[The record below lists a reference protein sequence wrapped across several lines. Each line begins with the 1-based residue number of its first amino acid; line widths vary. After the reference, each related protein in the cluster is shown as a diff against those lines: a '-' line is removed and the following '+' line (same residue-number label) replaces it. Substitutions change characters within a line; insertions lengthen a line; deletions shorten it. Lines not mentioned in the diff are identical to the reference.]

1 MAQLPINPINY
12 NIINGSSSTSILNIV
27 NNFDLWCFMENDP
40 DERKKRQKFVIC
52 LLDTEHDHYDK
63 AKDKPM
69 WKSWIAYYINKRD
82 KLIPIKTDNT
92 SIPTNLNTT
101 KTQLFNN
108 ISTIS
113 LTGLLTGKAAPKI
126 LLTNHNWLTTCCANA
141 TEIGFEL
148 FTRWIKRRDKAVGDK
163 LIGYCQHGFTLPSGA
178 NVPAT
183 ALSPTNRVSSMVY
196 AKKAEQEQLNSIIW
210 SPVNSAQLYYLYDQ
224 GAPNFTN
231 IGKVSGTSSWKLAI
245 GLGGNYDKSGK
256 KGSGTQFNN
265 TSASKVFFNGT
276 DFEGILG
283 YDNFELNNGVTTKVT
298 PRWEG
303 YLLLPG
309 NTKYILISSLIS
321 DPNKDKIKSAVQQF
335 VSGAITKVTG
345 IYQYLSNINGGKSI
359 LNVLSTSKNFSE
371 INEKGISPTTD
382 IKRLG
387 DWSQSFEVKSND
399 DYLFATGDYLA
410 AGIACY
416 FNEVTT
422 LLKIPKLLNGSTVKS
437 TSGNL
442 IMFNSS
448 MAQKPNP
455 FSCKTGTKG
464 TIGIEQLFVEYSNF
478 RNARKQA
485 QLGGK
490 RTKKNLKLKGG
501 VGVDV
506 EMKKDEELFANV
518 EMADEIEKHDDA
530 DIKIDDIYVFVKLIL
545 NPEKY
550 NISQQSK
557 TELELINKEIKNK
570 LLSIMVGTLYLH
582 LKNRKEINLKNRKE
596 INKDEE
602 ILHEN
607 SQKNFDVISEDLY
620 KKELSGNASFYVV
633 DLEVSDENE
642 KSSFTVLP
650 ETLLIDGIYFD
661 FIKEYDDY
669 MEDRSNNIIYWLQ
682 SKVDKFKLTRLE
694 DFFHEDDR
702 SLDTLSYNEY
712 LSYITNIHALSS
724 DFKSSFVVNESGEDL
739 LEDPINYEDLV
750 DDDGDITQFIKNEHF
765 YNAFYNLT
773 CFNILEHFT
782 ELIVEGIEEYK
793 ELIVKVST
801 ESESESE
808 SYEQNHKIDIH
819 ALLNIKY
826 YRYMPTILTIYSPY
840 MTNILNIIIDEITE
854 EIKIKT
860 EEKTK
865 KTEEIKIKTDQDE
878 IMKLTELDSELIELD
893 SELIELIS
901 KISNLKKYL
910 QISKD
915 FDTLMVSV
923 KAHSQA
929 QAQDPSVAS
938 SFSNMHLQH
947 QQEKSRLQRKRRGYG
962 KENIYNN
969 EQDVVK
975 KRDVVK
981 SFLNFDL
988 KRRKRTNQAS
998 SVSINL
1004 EKLGGNMKILKREDL
1019 KPTPKPAVPKQATH
1033 KPTPKQPTPK
1043 QSTPKQPTP
1052 KQSTPK
1058 QPTPKQSTPKQSAP
1072 KQPSP
1077 KPVVPKQATPKPAV
1091 PKQPTPKPKKAL
1103 IVLDKQYR
1111 IKELKEVAKN
1121 NNIKLSKKVDG
1132 KYVALNKKE
1141 LITTLNKRKLI

>member
-1 MAQLPINPINY
+1 MAQIPINPIHY
-12 NIINGSSSTSILNIV
+12 KISNGQLSTSILNIV

-40 DERKKRQKFVIC
+40 DERRKRQKFVIC

-69 WKSWIAYYINKRD
+69 WKSWIAYYIHKRD
-82 KLIPIKTDNT
+82 LLLPINTVNT
-92 SIPTNLNTT
+92 SIPTNLYTT
-101 KTQLFNN
+101 KTELFNN
-108 ISTIS
+108 IGSIS
-113 LTGLLTGKAAPKI
+113 LTGKAAPKI

-148 FTRWIKRRDKAVGDK
+148 FTRWIKRRDNAYGDK

-183 ALSPTNRVSSMVY
+183 ALSPINRVSSMVY
-196 AKKAEQEQLNSIIW
+196 AKKAEQEQLKSIIW
-210 SPVNSAQLYYLYDQ
+210 SPVNSTQLYYLYDQ

-231 IGKVSGTSSWKLAI
+231 IGTSSWKLAI

-283 YDNFELNNGVTTKVT
+283 YENFELNNGVTTTVT

-335 VSGAITKVTG
+335 VSGAITNVTG

-387 DWSQSFEVKSND
+387 DWSQSFEVKSKD

-416 FNEVTT
+416 FNDVTT
-422 LLKIPKLLNGSTVKS
+422 LLKIPKLLSGSTVIS

-455 FSCKTGTKG
+455 FSCKKG
-464 TIGIEQLFVEYSNF
+464 TNGTNGIEELFVEYSNF

-501 VGVDV
+501 VD
-506 EMKKDEELFANV
+506 V

-557 TELELINKEIKNK
+557 TELELINKEIKKK

-582 LKNRKEINLKNRKE
+582 LLNRKTYKL
-596 INKDEE
+596 NKDEE

-607 SQKNFDVISEDLY
+607 SQRNFDVISEDLY
-620 KKELSGNASFYVV
+620 KKELSGNTSVYVV
-633 DLEVSDENE
+633 DSKVSDENE
-642 KSSFTVLP
+642 KSSFT
-650 ETLLIDGIYFD
+650 LLIDGIDFD

-669 MEDRSNNIIYWLQ
+669 MEGRSKKIIKWLQ
-682 SKVDKFKLTRLE
+682 SKVGERLE
-694 DFFHEDDR
+694 DFFHEDDT

-724 DFKSSFVVNESGEDL
+724 EFKSSFVVNESGEDL
-739 LEDPINYEDLV
+739 LDNPINYEDLV
-750 DDDGDITQFIKNEHF
+750 DDDGDTTQFIKNEHF

-782 ELIVEGIEEYK
+782 ELIVEGIEEYRVIIVGYEPDNPLELPTKYSHYMTKILEIQLREK
-793 ELIVKVST
+793 EIK
-801 ESESESE
+801 EK
-808 SYEQNHKIDIH
+808 KIDH
-819 ALLNIKY
+819 DLSKYLDTSKRLDEMRLKYQATQKRLL
-826 YRYMPTILTIYSPY
+826 
-840 MTNILNIIIDEITE
+840 
-854 EIKIKT
+854 
-860 EEKTK
+860 TK
-865 KTEEIKIKTDQDE
+865 KRGHDKENKDGNIYENKDGKNDGKKRQVLISSSTSAQQRTIQSKSRTNLSRTLKEA
-878 IMKLTELDSELIELD
+878 TELD
-893 SELIELIS
+893 
-901 KISNLKKYL
+901 
-910 QISKD
+910 
-915 FDTLMVSV
+915 
-923 KAHSQA
+923 
-929 QAQDPSVAS
+929 
-938 SFSNMHLQH
+938 
-947 QQEKSRLQRKRRGYG
+947 
-962 KENIYNN
+962 
-969 EQDVVK
+969 
-975 KRDVVK
+975 
-981 SFLNFDL
+981 
-988 KRRKRTNQAS
+988 
-998 SVSINL
+998 
-1004 EKLGGNMKILKREDL
+1004 GGNMKILKREDL
-1019 KPTPKPAVPKQATH
+1019 R
-1033 KPTPKQPTPK
+1033 PTPK
-1043 QSTPKQPTP
+1043 QSVPKPVV
-1052 KQSTPK
+1052 
-1058 QPTPKQSTPKQSAP
+1058 P

-1077 KPVVPKQATPKPAV
+1077 KPVVPKQATTKQAT
-1091 PKQPTPKPKKAL
+1091 PKQATPKPKKAL

>member
-1 MAQLPINPINY
+1 MAQLPINPIHY
-12 NIINGSSSTSILNIV
+12 KISNGQLSTSILNIV

-40 DERKKRQKFVIC
+40 IMRRKRQKFVIC

-69 WKSWIAYYINKRD
+69 WKSWIAYYIHERD
-82 KLIPIKTDNT
+82 ILIPINKVNT

-101 KTQLFNN
+101 KTELFNN
-108 ISTIS
+108 IGSIS
-113 LTGLLTGKAAPKI
+113 LTGNAAPKT

-148 FTRWIKRRDKAVGDK
+148 FTRWIKRRDNAYGDK
-163 LIGYCQHGFTLPSGA
+163 LIGYCQHGFTLPSGV

-183 ALSPTNRVSSMVY
+183 ALSSTNRVSSMVY
-196 AKKAEQEQLNSIIW
+196 AKKAEKAQLDSIIW
-210 SPVNSAQLYYLYDQ
+210 SPVISAQLYYLYDQ

-231 IGKVSGTSSWKLAI
+231 IGKVNGTSSWKLAI

-256 KGSGTQFNN
+256 KGSGTKFNN
-265 TSASKVFFNGT
+265 NLGNKVFFNGT

-283 YDNFELNNGVTTKVT
+283 YENFELNNGVTKVT

-303 YLLLPG
+303 YLRLPG
-309 NTKYILISSLIS
+309 NSKYILVSSLIS
-321 DPNKDKIKSAVQQF
+321 DPNKNTIKSAVQQF
-335 VSGAITKVTG
+335 VSGVTTKVTG

-371 INEKGISPTTD
+371 INKKGISPTTD

-448 MAQKPNP
+448 MAQKQNP

-464 TIGIEQLFVEYSNF
+464 TKGTDQLFVEYSNF

-501 VGVDV
+501 VDV
-506 EMKKDEELFANV
+506 EMKKDEELSKDIDYELFADV

-557 TELELINKEIKNK
+557 TELELINKEIKKK

-582 LKNRKEINLKNRKE
+582 LQNRKNFKL
-596 INKDEE
+596 NKDEE

-607 SQKNFDVISEDLY
+607 SQRNFDVISEDLY
-620 KKELSGNASFYVV
+620 KKEPSDNTSLYVE
-633 DLEVSDENE
+633 DSEVSDENE
-642 KSSFTVLP
+642 ISSF
-650 ETLLIDGIYFD
+650 TLLIDGIDFD

-669 MEDRSNNIIYWLQ
+669 MEGRSKKIIDWLQ
-682 SKVDKFKLTRLE
+682 SKVGERLE
-694 DFFHEDDR
+694 DFFHEDDT

-724 DFKSSFVVNESGEDL
+724 EFKSSFVVNESGEDL
-739 LEDPINYEDLV
+739 LDDPINYEDLV
-750 DDDGDITQFIKNEHF
+750 DDDGDTTQFIKNEHF

-782 ELIVEGIEEYK
+782 ELIVEGIEEYRVI
-793 ELIVKVST
+793 IVGYKPDNPLKLST
-801 ESESESE
+801 
-808 SYEQNHKIDIH
+808 
-819 ALLNIKY
+819 KY
-826 YRYMPTILTIYSPY
+826 SHY
-840 MTNILNIIIDEITE
+840 MTKILEIQLRE
-854 EIKIKT
+854 KEIK
-860 EEKTK
+860 EEKRDDDLSKYLDTSKRLDEMMLKYQATQKRLLTK
-865 KTEEIKIKTDQDE
+865 KRGHDKENKDGNIYENNDGKRQVLISSSTSAQQRTIQSKSRTNLSRTLEKA
-878 IMKLTELDSELIELD
+878 TELD
-893 SELIELIS
+893 
-901 KISNLKKYL
+901 
-910 QISKD
+910 
-915 FDTLMVSV
+915 
-923 KAHSQA
+923 
-929 QAQDPSVAS
+929 
-938 SFSNMHLQH
+938 
-947 QQEKSRLQRKRRGYG
+947 
-962 KENIYNN
+962 
-969 EQDVVK
+969 
-975 KRDVVK
+975 
-981 SFLNFDL
+981 
-988 KRRKRTNQAS
+988 
-998 SVSINL
+998 
-1004 EKLGGNMKILKREDL
+1004 GGNMKILKREDL
-1019 KPTPKPAVPKQATH
+1019 RP
-1033 KPTPKQPTPK
+1033 
-1043 QSTPKQPTP
+1043 
-1052 KQSTPK
+1052 
-1058 QPTPKQSTPKQSAP
+1058 TPKQSAP
-1072 KQPSP
+1072 KPVVPKQATPKQSAP
-1077 KPVVPKQATPKPAV
+1077 KPVVPKQATPKPVVPKPVVPKQSV
-1091 PKQPTPKPKKAL
+1091 PKQPTPKQPTPKSKKAL
-1103 IVLDKQYR
+1103 LVLDKQYR

>member
-1 MAQLPINPINY
+1 MAQLPINPIHY
-12 NIINGSSSTSILNIV
+12 KISNGQSSTSILNIV

-69 WKSWIAYYINKRD
+69 WKSWIAYYIHKRD
-82 KLIPIKTDNT
+82 ILIPIKTVNT
-92 SIPTNLNTT
+92 SIPTNLNTIIT
-101 KTQLFNN
+101 DLFNN
-108 ISTIS
+108 ISSI
-113 LTGLLTGKAAPKI
+113 LLTGNAAPKT

-148 FTRWIKRRDKAVGDK
+148 FTRWIKRRDNAYGDK
-163 LIGYCQHGFTLPSGA
+163 LIGYCQHGFTLPSGV

-183 ALSPTNRVSSMVY
+183 ALSSSTNRVSSMVY
-196 AKKAEQEQLNSIIW
+196 AKKAEKAQLDSIIW
-210 SPVNSAQLYYLYDQ
+210 SPVNSTQFNSTQLYYLYDQ

-231 IGKVSGTSSWKLAI
+231 IGKASGTSSWKLAI

-265 TSASKVFFNGT
+265 NLGIKVLFNGT

-283 YDNFELNNGVTTKVT
+283 YENFELNNGVTKVT

-303 YLLLPG
+303 YLRLPG
-309 NTKYILISSLIS
+309 NSKYILVSSLIS
-321 DPNKDKIKSAVQQF
+321 DPNKNTIKSAVQQF
-335 VSGAITKVTG
+335 VSGVTTKVTG

-387 DWSQSFEVKSND
+387 DWSQSFEVKSADNF
-399 DYLFATGDYLA
+399 LFATGDYLA

-448 MAQKPNP
+448 MAQKQYPLT
-455 FSCKTGTKG
+455 CKTGTKG
-464 TIGIEQLFVEYSNF
+464 TDQLFVEYSNF
-478 RNARKQA
+478 RKARQQA

-501 VGVDV
+501 VDV
-506 EMKKDEELFANV
+506 EMKKDEELFADV

-570 LLSIMVGTLYLH
+570 LLSIMVRTLYLH
-582 LKNRKEINLKNRKE
+582 LKNRKKFKL
-596 INKDEE
+596 NKDEE

-607 SQKNFDVISEDLY
+607 SQRNFDVISEDLY
-620 KKELSGNASFYVV
+620 KKELSGMSGNASVYVV
-633 DLEVSDENE
+633 DSEVSDENE

-650 ETLLIDGIYFD
+650 ETLLIDGINFD
-661 FIKEYDDY
+661 FIKEYDYY
-669 MEDRSNNIIYWLQ
+669 MEDRSNNIIVWLQ
-682 SKVDKFKLTRLE
+682 SKVDERLE
-694 DFFHEDDR
+694 DFFHEDDT
-702 SLDTLSYNEY
+702 SLHTLSYNEY

-739 LEDPINYEDLV
+739 LDDPINYEDLV
-750 DDDGDITQFIKNEHF
+750 DDYGDTTQFIKNEHF

-782 ELIVEGIEEYK
+782 ELIVEGIEEYRVIIVGYTPDNPLNV
-793 ELIVKVST
+793 ELPTKYSHYMTKILEIQLREK
-801 ESESESE
+801 
-808 SYEQNHKIDIH
+808 KID
-819 ALLNIKY
+819 ADL
-826 YRYMPTILTIYSPY
+826 S
-840 MTNILNIIIDEITE
+840 
-854 EIKIKT
+854 
-860 EEKTK
+860 
-865 KTEEIKIKTDQDE
+865 
-878 IMKLTELDSELIELD
+878 
-893 SELIELIS
+893 
-901 KISNLKKYL
+901 KYL
-910 QISKD
+910 QTSQGLDKMMLKYQATQKRLLKKREHDKENKD
-915 FDTLMVSV
+915 GNIYENKDG
-923 KAHSQA
+923 KN
-929 QAQDPSVAS
+929 DG
-938 SFSNMHLQH
+938 N
-947 QQEKSRLQRKRRGYG
+947 KDGKRRQLSTSSSTSAQQRT
-962 KENIYNN
+962 IQSRTDLSRTLN
-969 EQDVVK
+969 EAK
-975 KRDVVK
+975 K
-981 SFLNFDL
+981 LN
-988 KRRKRTNQAS
+988 
-998 SVSINL
+998 
-1004 EKLGGNMKILKREDL
+1004 GGNMKILKREYL
-1019 KPTPKPAVPKQATH
+1019 RL
-1033 KPTPKQPTPK
+1033 
-1043 QSTPKQPTP
+1043 
-1052 KQSTPK
+1052 
-1058 QPTPKQSTPKQSAP
+1058 TPKQSAP

-1077 KPVVPKQATPKPAV
+1077 KPVVSKQATPKPVV

-1103 IVLDKQYR
+1103 IVLDKQYK

>member
-12 NIINGSSSTSILNIV
+12 NISNGQSSTSILNIV
-27 NNFDLWCFMENDP
+27 NNFDLWCFMENDTIM
-40 DERKKRQKFVIC
+40 RRKRQKFVIC

-69 WKSWIAYYINKRD
+69 WKSWIAYYIHKRD
-82 KLIPIKTDNT
+82 LLLPINTVNT
-92 SIPTNLNTT
+92 SIPTNLYTT
-101 KTQLFNN
+101 KTELFNN
-108 ISTIS
+108 IGSIS
-113 LTGLLTGKAAPKI
+113 LTGKAAPKI

-148 FTRWIKRRDKAVGDK
+148 FTRWIKRRDNAYGDK

-183 ALSPTNRVSSMVY
+183 ALFPINRVSSMVY
-196 AKKAEQEQLNSIIW
+196 AKKAEQEQLKSIIW
-210 SPVNSAQLYYLYDQ
+210 SPVNSTQLYYLYDQ

-231 IGKVSGTSSWKLAI
+231 IGKVNGTSSWKLAI

-283 YDNFELNNGVTTKVT
+283 YENFELNNGVTTKVT

-335 VSGAITKVTG
+335 VSGAITNVTG

-387 DWSQSFEVKSND
+387 DWSQSFEVKSKD

-422 LLKIPKLLNGSTVKS
+422 LLKIPKLLSGSTVIS

-455 FSCKTGTKG
+455 FSCKKG
-464 TIGIEQLFVEYSNF
+464 TNGTNGIEELFVEYSNF

-501 VGVDV
+501 VDV
-506 EMKKDEELFANV
+506 EMKKDEELFTDV

-557 TELELINKEIKNK
+557 TELELINKEIKKK
-570 LLSIMVGTLYLH
+570 LLSIMVRTLYLH
-582 LKNRKEINLKNRKE
+582 LQNRKNFKL
-596 INKDEE
+596 NKDEE

-607 SQKNFDVISEDLY
+607 SQRNFDVISEDLY
-620 KKELSGNASFYVV
+620 KKELSGNTSVYVV
-633 DLEVSDENE
+633 DSEVSDENE
-642 KSSFTVLP
+642 KSSFT
-650 ETLLIDGIYFD
+650 LLIDGIDFD

-669 MEDRSNNIIYWLQ
+669 MEGRSKKIIDWLQ
-682 SKVDKFKLTRLE
+682 SKVGERLE
-694 DFFHEDDR
+694 DFFHEDDT

-724 DFKSSFVVNESGEDL
+724 EFKSSFVVNESGEDL
-739 LEDPINYEDLV
+739 LDNPINYEDLV
-750 DDDGDITQFIKNEHF
+750 DDDGDTTQFIKNEHF

-782 ELIVEGIEEYK
+782 ELIVEGIEEYRVIIVGYEPDNPLKVELSTKYSHYMTKILEIQLREK
-793 ELIVKVST
+793 EIK
-801 ESESESE
+801 EK
-808 SYEQNHKIDIH
+808 KIDH
-819 ALLNIKY
+819 DLSKYLDTSKRLDEMRLKYQATQKRLL
-826 YRYMPTILTIYSPY
+826 
-840 MTNILNIIIDEITE
+840 
-854 EIKIKT
+854 
-860 EEKTK
+860 TK
-865 KTEEIKIKTDQDE
+865 KRGHDKENKDGNIYENKDGKNDGKKQQVLISSSTSAQQRTIRSRTNLSRTLKEA
-878 IMKLTELDSELIELD
+878 TELD
-893 SELIELIS
+893 
-901 KISNLKKYL
+901 
-910 QISKD
+910 
-915 FDTLMVSV
+915 
-923 KAHSQA
+923 
-929 QAQDPSVAS
+929 
-938 SFSNMHLQH
+938 
-947 QQEKSRLQRKRRGYG
+947 
-962 KENIYNN
+962 
-969 EQDVVK
+969 
-975 KRDVVK
+975 
-981 SFLNFDL
+981 
-988 KRRKRTNQAS
+988 
-998 SVSINL
+998 
-1004 EKLGGNMKILKREDL
+1004 GGNMKILKREDL
-1019 KPTPKPAVPKQATH
+1019 RP
-1033 KPTPKQPTPK
+1033 
-1043 QSTPKQPTP
+1043 
-1052 KQSTPK
+1052 
-1058 QPTPKQSTPKQSAP
+1058 TPKQSAP
-1072 KQPSP
+1072 K
-1077 KPVVPKQATPKPAV
+1077 PVVPKQSIPKQATPKQATPKQSV